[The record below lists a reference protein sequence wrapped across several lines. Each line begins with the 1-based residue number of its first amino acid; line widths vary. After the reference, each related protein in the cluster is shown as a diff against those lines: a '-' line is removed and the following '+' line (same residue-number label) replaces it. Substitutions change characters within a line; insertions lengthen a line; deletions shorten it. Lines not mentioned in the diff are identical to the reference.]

1 MEKNQKK
8 MHEIGFTLLTSSNKR
23 IKELEK
29 SKIEAFNLV
38 ENEVKIFEELE
49 DDALTV
55 MKKLLSIE
63 IESNNK
69 IKAQYEI
76 RETALKMISDSI
88 EVDNNIDIDFIF
100 DLILNSK

>member
-1 MEKNQKK
+1 MEKEKKK
-8 MHEIGFTLLTSSNKR
+8 MHEIGFTLLTSSNKK

-29 SKIEAFNLV
+29 YKIEAFNLV
-38 ENEVKIFEELE
+38 ENEVKIFEEL
-49 DDALTV
+49 DRNALTV

-63 IESNNK
+63 IELSEK

-88 EVDNNIDIDFIF
+88 EVDNDTDIDLIF
-100 DLILNSK
+100 DLIFNL